1 VFAAYTAYTDHEI
14 GRVIQA
20 VEDMGKLDNTLIIYI
35 CGDNG
40 TSPEGT
46 LQGTFNQYTAYNGIL
61 DVPKALQLL
70 HYEGRAGWWR
80 PRCDWFFWGISVGWW
95 VDAAMD
101 APRRR
106 VSGGRGARLGGLAQA
121 ASGKTPFAG
130 GRTGVHRVD
139 STPFPGGGLR
149 AHILEDK
156 IREQCIP
163 TTDPAGIALA
173 CATGALATPSGSGKC
188 LIFQKQAV
196 VLTGTA

>member
-1 VFAAYTAYTDHEI
+1 
-14 GRVIQA
+14 
-20 VEDMGKLDNTLIIYI
+20 
-35 CGDNG
+35 
-40 TSPEGT
+40 
-46 LQGTFNQYTAYNGIL
+46 
-61 DVPKALQLL
+61 
-70 HYEGRAGWWR
+70 
-80 PRCDWFFWGISVGWW
+80 
-95 VDAAMD
+95 MD

-106 VSGGRGARLGGLAQA
+106 VSGGRGARLGELAQA

-130 GRTGVHRVD
+130 GLTGVHRVD
-139 STPFPGGGLR
+139 SMPFPGGGLR

-188 LIFQKQAV
+188 LIFQKQPV